1 MPLRYFTAGESHGP
15 SLTAIIE
22 GLPSGLPVT
31 ADLINIDLKR
41 RQMGYGR
48 GGRMKIETD
57 QVEITSGI
65 RFGETLG
72 SPVTLVVHNRDWANW
87 TERMSIT
94 PLENYEAVKTITR
107 PRPGHADY
115 AGLLKYHR
123 QDIRDILER
132 ASARETTMRVAV
144 GSVAK
149 ALLNSLGI
157 EIVGHIVSIGSI
169 NAAPL
174 PAEAT
179 ISEIRQKTDDSPF
192 RCFDTS
198 VEEEMKKA
206 VDEAK
211 LAGDTLGGIFEVI
224 VDGLPVG
231 LGTHTQWD
239 RKLDGRLAQALMS
252 IQAIKGVEI
261 GMGFEA
267 ARKPGSQVHD
277 PIYAENG
284 KIYRK
289 TNHAGGL
296 EGSMT
301 NGERLIVRAA
311 MKPIATL
318 MKALDSVDLKTRLAE
333 KAVIERSDV
342 CAAPAAAVIGEAVV
356 AIEIAKVLQ
365 EKFGED
371 SLAEIKRNRQ
381 SYLDN
386 LPYMP

>member
-15 SLTAIIE
+15 SLSAIID
-22 GLPSGLPVT
+22 GLPAGLPLSP
-31 ADLINIDLKR
+31 DQINIDLKR

-57 QVEITSGI
+57 QIEITSGV

-72 SPVTLVVHNRDWANW
+72 SPLTLVVHNRDWANW

-94 PLENYEAVKTITR
+94 PLENYDSIKIITR

-115 AGLLKYHR
+115 AGLMKYAR
-123 QDIRDILER
+123 KDIRDILER
-132 ASARETTMRVAV
+132 ASARETTMRVAI

-149 ALLNSLGI
+149 AFLAELGI
-157 EIVGHIVSIGSI
+157 QLVGHIVSIGSI
-169 NAAPL
+169 KASDL
-174 PAEAT
+174 PAEAS
-179 ISEIRQKTDDSPF
+179 IPQIRDVTDKSPF
-192 RCFDTS
+192 RCFDAS
-198 VEEEMKKA
+198 VEEDMKKA
-206 VDEAK
+206 VDTAK
-211 LAGDTLGGIFEVI
+211 VEGDTLGGIFEVI
-224 VDGLPVG
+224 VDGLPMG
-231 LGTHTQWD
+231 LGSHAQWD

-261 GMGFEA
+261 GMGFET

-277 PIYAENG
+277 PIYFENG
-284 KIYRK
+284 KITRK

-301 NGERLIVRAA
+301 NGERLVVRAA

-318 MKALDSVDLKTRLAE
+318 MRALDSVDLGTKIAE
-333 KAVIERSDV
+333 KAAVERSDV

-356 AIEIAKVLQ
+356 AIELVRVLQ

-371 SLAEIKRNRQ
+371 SIPEIKRNLQ
-381 SYLDN
+381 SYLAH